1 MKLKSIALLAIVL
14 VFCVGLLGCNGKS
27 ISGDEAKAH
36 ILSFFEAVEAGDY
49 EKAETHL
56 HPERPISLEK
66 FFGTIKES
74 ENLDFQSDITIEK
87 YTGFSSSYYDSTV
100 KGSAYTLDMKTTVG
114 DKDVKISIEIVRN
127 EKGFGIYNLD
137 INP

>member
-1 MKLKSIALLAIVL
+1 MKLKSIILLAIVL
-14 VFCVGLLGCNGKS
+14 VFSVGLLGCNGKGVT
-27 ISGDEAKAH
+27 GDEAKAH
-36 ILSFFEAVEAGDY
+36 IHSFFEAVDAGDY
-49 EKAETHL
+49 EKAETYL

-100 KGSAYTLDMKTTVG
+100 KGSTYTLDMKTTVG
-114 DKDVKISIEIVRN
+114 DEEVKISIEIVRN
-127 EKGFGIYNLD
+127 EKGFGIYNLN
-137 INP
+137 ITP